1 MTLVNK
7 ELNWIELSSIIPSN
21 CGQFYNM
28 FCQNQMGNGA
38 WEGSLGPFKLEEL
51 EYTKGVIRIRKS
63 KKDRKRND

>member
-1 MTLVNK
+1 MFTLNV
-7 ELNWIELSSIIPSN
+7 IIPSN

-28 FCQNQMGNGA
+28 FCQSQMGKGA
-38 WEGSLGPFKLEEL
+38 SERSLGPFKLEEL